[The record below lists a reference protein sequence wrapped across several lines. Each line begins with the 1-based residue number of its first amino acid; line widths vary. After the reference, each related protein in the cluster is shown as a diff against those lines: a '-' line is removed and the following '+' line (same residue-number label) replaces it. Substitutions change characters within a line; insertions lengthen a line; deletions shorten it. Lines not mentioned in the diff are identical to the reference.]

1 MSFIEKIS
9 VRGLFGLYD
18 HLIEIRPDTRVTII
32 AGPNGVGKTTLFSL
46 TQALLTADYRELG
59 KHDFSEL
66 SVEMQDG
73 RGLVASPLGPVD
85 ESEESPRRLHLAQLK
100 DGKVQLEKTV
110 DIPIGAQDL
119 NLPSYVE
126 QQGPDLY
133 FDRRS
138 GEHLTADQLSVR
150 YGRGRIG
157 QRGRL
162 ASRSELGDEENWK
175 VDFIETKRLDT
186 LMSGAA
192 RQRVGRRRDPS
203 GAPINTYLE
212 AVRGA
217 LDTARVESTK
227 IRQARDRNFVRRLL
241 DKASRMTVNEP
252 RLRERFIAIGT
263 EAEAL
268 ERNGL
273 LTDSLDVLPQ
283 TKLNPGEKRVVSL
296 FLDDFEAKL
305 EPLRPV
311 ASKLERLR
319 QVIGSKFLN
328 KSLEIDPSGGVVFLA
343 QPDNHQIAP
352 ESLSSGEQ
360 HQLALISRLLFTEA
374 PGTTVL
380 IDEPELSLHV
390 GWQHEMVGDLIEI
403 AEVADLTFVLATH
416 STAIINNRWELVEEL
431 GPLEEPIPPD
441 RTDV

>member
-1 MSFIEKIS
+1 MSFIRKIS

-18 HLIEIRPDTRVTII
+18 HSVEIRSDTRVTII

-73 RGLVASPLGPVD
+73 RGLVASPLEPID
-85 ESEESPRRLHLAQLK
+85 DSDESPRRLRLAQLK
-100 DGKVQLEKTV
+100 DGEAQSEKTV
-110 DIPIGAQDL
+110 DIPVGAQDL
-119 NLPSYVE
+119 SLPSYVE

-138 GEHLTADQLSVR
+138 GEHLSADQLYFR
-150 YGRGRIG
+150 YGRGRVG
-157 QRGRL
+157 PRGRVGK
-162 ASRSELGDEENWK
+162 RSEGGDEENWK

-186 LMSGAA
+186 LMSGPA
-192 RQRVGRRRDPS
+192 RQRVGRRRDS
-203 GAPINTYLE
+203 GGAPINTYLE

-217 LDTARVESTK
+217 LDNARIESTK

-305 EPLRPV
+305 KPLRPV

-328 KSLEIDPSGGVVFLA
+328 KSLEIDSSGGVVFLA

-360 HQLALISRLLFTEA
+360 HQLALISRLLFTED

-431 GPLEEPIPPD
+431 GPLEEPIQPD
-441 RTDV
+441 SADD

>member
-1 MSFIEKIS
+1 MSFIKKIS

-18 HLIEIRPDTRVTII
+18 HSIETRSNPHVTII

-46 TQALLTADYRELG
+46 TQALLSGDYRELG
-59 KHDFSEL
+59 KHDFTEL
-66 SVEMQDG
+66 AVEMHDG
-73 RGLVASPLGPVD
+73 RGLAALPLPASD
-85 ESEESPRRLHLAQLK
+85 ESDDSPKRIQLQLLAE
-100 DGKVQLEKTV
+100 GKVEAEEAV
-110 DIPIGAQDL
+110 DIPAGLLDL
-119 NLPSYVE
+119 NLPPYVE
-126 QQGPDLY
+126 QQGPELF
-133 FDRRS
+133 FDRRT
-138 GEHLTADQLSVR
+138 GEHLSLEAVQAR
-150 YGRGRIG
+150 YLRGRHG
-157 QRGRL
+157 QKGQL
-162 ASRSELGDEENWK
+162 ALMPEWYDEESWK

-186 LMSGAA
+186 LMSTAA
-192 RQRVGRRRDPS
+192 KQRPGRRREMGS
-203 GAPINTYLE
+203 APINAYLE
-212 AVRGA
+212 AVRSA
-217 LDTARVESTK
+217 LENARIESTR

-283 TKLNPGEKRVVSL
+283 AKLNPGEKRVVSL

-305 EPLRPV
+305 KPLRPV

-319 QVIGSKFLN
+319 DVIDSKFLN
-328 KSLEIDPSGGVVFLA
+328 KSLEIDPAGGVMFLA
-343 QPDNHQIAP
+343 KPDNHQIAP
-352 ESLSSGEQ
+352 QALSSGEQ

-390 GWQHEMVGDLIEI
+390 GWQHEMVDDLAEI
-403 AEVADLTFVLATH
+403 AAVADLSFVLATH
-416 STAIINNRWELVEEL
+416 STAIINGRWELVEEL
-431 GPLEEPIPPD
+431 GPLEEAVESTLSD
-441 RTDV
+441 A